1 MSRAKRREVV
11 LWLGENPRPQEW
23 PMRHNA
29 VVAFDPTTFLK
40 RIESGKTTRANIGT
54 SRSSFPTV
62 TPPMPCSSFRAAA
75 RSSNGALLTV
85 VLHD

>member
-1 MSRAKRREVV
+1 
-11 LWLGENPRPQEW
+11 
-23 PMRHNA
+23 MRHNA

-62 TPPMPCSSFRAAA
+62 TPPMPCSSFRAA
-75 RSSNGALLTV
+75 RSSNSALLTV
-85 VLHD
+85 VLRD